1 MQYKRH
7 EYFRHEFEHPLK
19 AVMQILLTDGSGESN
34 PGTCELLDISPGG
47 TKVFTEF
54 NLPETRGPLQ
64 LRLIFT
70 LFEQPLTI
78 EGEIAWKKKFSGGFH
93 YGIDFIED
101 PSIEKII
108 VGELKLRVQRE
119 ADEKAGK

>member
-7 EYFRHEFEHPLK
+7 EYFRYTFDQPIE
-19 AVMQILLTDGSGESN
+19 AVMQILLSDGSAESN
-34 PGTCELLDISPGG
+34 RGTCELLDISPGG

-54 NLPETRGPLQ
+54 NLPEMRGPVQ

-70 LFEQPLTI
+70 LFEQPITI
-78 EGEIAWKKKFSGGFH
+78 AGEIAWKKQVFGGFQ

-101 PSIEKII
+101 AASANLI
-108 VGELKLRVQRE
+108 VGELKLRRQHE
-119 ADEKAGK
+119 ADDKAGK

>member
-7 EYFRHEFEHPLK
+7 EYFRYEFDHQLEATLQ
-19 AVMQILLTDGSGESN
+19 VLLTDGSGESN
-34 PGTCELLDISPGG
+34 PGTCNLLDISPGG
-47 TKVFTEF
+47 TKVSTEF

-78 EGEIAWKKKFSGGFH
+78 EGEIAWKKPVSDGFQ

-101 PSIEKII
+101 PSIEKLI
-108 VGELKLRVQRE
+108 VGELKLRRQRE
-119 ADEKAGK
+119 AEEKAGK